1 LAYEARRAVKIPVI
15 GLGGIENAVDAL
27 EYLLIGA
34 SAVQVGTANFS
45 QPAACLDI
53 RNGLE
58 KWCMSNNINA
68 INMLIGSFQP
78 DSP

>member
-1 LAYEARRAVKIPVI
+1 VKIPVI
-15 GLGGIENAVDAL
+15 GLGGIEKAGDAL

-68 INMLIGSFQP
+68 INTIIGSFQP